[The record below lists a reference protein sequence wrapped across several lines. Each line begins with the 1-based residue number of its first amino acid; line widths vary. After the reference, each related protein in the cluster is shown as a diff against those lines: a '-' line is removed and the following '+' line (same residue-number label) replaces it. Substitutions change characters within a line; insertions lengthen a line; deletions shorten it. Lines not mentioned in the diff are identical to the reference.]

1 MFYQCILSSV
11 PCHLFPILICRHR
24 SFAEL
29 RKAFDCNSRPTK
41 KVPGQKVPFLVKTPA
56 KAAGVVLIRERLQGL
71 CCSQPRIPGQLQGRA
86 LGEMKVHH
94 VMALAVISATFV
106 GTAGFSLVPWA
117 TCLPRTASSLRTGRS
132 LHMRSKAQPLQIMLC
147 SKQAVTPMEASRNE
161 TLKENRDVDSTSE
174 KRNSRTLTEKVQDA
188 DSCCILVILMC
199 SCFAS

>member
-29 RKAFDCNSRPTK
+29 RKAFDCNSRPNLRPTK
-41 KVPGQKVPFLVKTPA
+41 KVPGFFSRQKWSNACKGFFA
-56 KAAGVVLIRERLQGL
+56 RL
-71 CCSQPRIPGQLQGRA
+71 CCSQGRA

-94 VMALAVISATFV
+94 AMALAVISATFV

-147 SKQAVTPMEASRNE
+147 SKQAVMPMEASRNE
-161 TLKENRDVDSTSE
+161 TLKENRDVDSTSG

-188 DSCCILVILMC
+188 DSCCILVIMMC